1 MRINIIGAGLGG
13 LTFGALAA
21 RDGHEVHIYEKNS
34 VPGGVVALLEHEGY
48 KFEQGPLL
56 IGDMLPG
63 ELIYNFLDEL
73 GIHLDTVRA
82 DRDII
87 MPDFDMITPKEYQ
100 GPYWR
105 RERLKELFPEDAAG
119 IDA

>member
-21 RDGHEVHIYEKNS
+21 RDGHQVHIYDKNTK
-34 VPGGVVALLEHEGY
+34 PGGVVALLEHEGY

-63 ELIYNFLDEL
+63 EPIYDFLDEL

-82 DRDII
+82 DHRSIR
-87 MPDFDMITPKEYQ
+87 FDTD
-100 GPYWR
+100 
-105 RERLKELFPEDAAG
+105 RLDR
-119 IDA
+119 